1 MLFSYSIMLK
11 HKTCL
16 KCKESISSWEMED
29 LVMAGHGQSVNT
41 DHCTVKEKDTFV
53 TVLNIEELSV
63 TTIKCI
69 NSNI

>member
-1 MLFSYSIMLK
+1 
-11 HKTCL
+11 
-16 KCKESISSWEMED
+16 MED